1 MPAARNLEKISF
13 YSSLLSVTGLVA
25 MLLLSQI
32 PLNVRIGGCFL
43 IALWVIKNYPAIGA
57 TLSALGCGQQA
68 AISGLNIA
76 ACLIMGGAAV
86 HDIITLPYASAA
98 LWCKL
103 AANILWLSIALNTK
117 HEPLLNTMAA
127 MVFLIMTVLL
137 HDPLLVY
144 IGVTGLMAASAGWAA
159 LSTK

>member
-76 ACLIMGGAAV
+76 ACLVIARAAAPTV
-86 HDIITLPYASAA
+86 VVSIWYDSLTILADPCIRRHYILFDLIRARALPIQQARA
-98 LWCKL
+98 
-103 AANILWLSIALNTK
+103 ILTR
-117 HEPLLNTMAA
+117 EPISRRSNCER
-127 MVFLIMTVLL
+127 
-137 HDPLLVY
+137 
-144 IGVTGLMAASAGWAA
+144 
-159 LSTK
+159 

>member
-1 MPAARNLEKISF
+1 MGHQKLPRYRSHPKRPRLWS
-13 YSSLLSVTGLVA
+13 TG
-25 MLLLSQI
+25 
-32 PLNVRIGGCFL
+32 RH
-43 IALWVIKNYPAIGA
+43 
-57 TLSALGCGQQA
+57 
-68 AISGLNIA
+68 SGLNIA

-117 HEPLLNTMAA
+117 HEHLLNTMAA